1 MFSDLNRHAIRP
13 STSIARLYDHRD
25 LVAETVRRITFE
37 ADVFKGTVEMERSTI
52 SERSS
57 KMFPFSGIYSATKY
71 LLPGDIKKDFEKTVK
86 HLIEFWECV
95 GNQFDKWKAVR
106 NGIAPASELRRDY
119 INTHVVILQAIG
131 ISGKTLM
138 EKFPSNWKV
147 KMKSLKDIDW
157 LKTNPIWQNRILLNG
172 RVIKS
177 TISITLAS
185 NVIKKAYDIKLT
197 PEEQLLE
204 NNLKKGLKNVG

>member
-1 MFSDLNRHAIRP
+1 
-13 STSIARLYDHRD
+13 
-25 LVAETVRRITFE
+25 
-37 ADVFKGTVEMERSTI
+37 
-52 SERSS
+52 
-57 KMFPFSGIYSATKY
+57 MFPFSGIYSATKY
-71 LLPGDIKKDFEKTVK
+71 LLPSDIKKDFEKTVK

-185 NVIKKAYDIKLT
+185 NVIKKAYDINLT

>member
-1 MFSDLNRHAIRP
+1 MLNC
-13 STSIARLYDHRD
+13 YDILFFTIIIYTLGVVGWKLITAKKEETHQRFE
-25 LVAETVRRITFE
+25 LVKTNP
-37 ADVFKGTVEMERSTI
+37 
-52 SERSS
+52 RSS
-57 KMFPFSGIYSATKY
+57 
-71 LLPGDIKKDFEKTVK
+71 
-86 HLIEFWECV
+86 
-95 GNQFDKWKAVR
+95 KWKAVR
-106 NGIAPASELRRDY
+106 NGIVPASELRRDY

-131 ISGKTLM
+131 ISGKTLI

>member
-1 MFSDLNRHAIRP
+1 
-13 STSIARLYDHRD
+13 
-25 LVAETVRRITFE
+25 
-37 ADVFKGTVEMERSTI
+37 
-52 SERSS
+52 
-57 KMFPFSGIYSATKY
+57 
-71 LLPGDIKKDFEKTVK
+71 
-86 HLIEFWECV
+86 
-95 GNQFDKWKAVR
+95 
-106 NGIAPASELRRDY
+106 
-119 INTHVVILQAIG
+119 
-131 ISGKTLM
+131 M

-185 NVIKKAYDIKLT
+185 NVIKKAYNIKLT

-204 NNLKKGLKNVG
+204 NNLKKGLKNAG

>member
-1 MFSDLNRHAIRP
+1 M
-13 STSIARLYDHRD
+13 
-25 LVAETVRRITFE
+25 
-37 ADVFKGTVEMERSTI
+37 
-52 SERSS
+52 
-57 KMFPFSGIYSATKY
+57 
-71 LLPGDIKKDFEKTVK
+71 
-86 HLIEFWECV
+86 
-95 GNQFDKWKAVR
+95 
-106 NGIAPASELRRDY
+106 PASELRRDY

-131 ISGKTLM
+131 MSGKTLI
-138 EKFPSNWKV
+138 EKFPSNWKT
-147 KMKSLKDIDW
+147 KIKNLKNIDW
-157 LKTNPIWQNRILLNG
+157 LKTNPVWQNRILLNG

>member
-1 MFSDLNRHAIRP
+1 
-13 STSIARLYDHRD
+13 
-25 LVAETVRRITFE
+25 
-37 ADVFKGTVEMERSTI
+37 
-52 SERSS
+52 
-57 KMFPFSGIYSATKY
+57 
-71 LLPGDIKKDFEKTVK
+71 
-86 HLIEFWECV
+86 
-95 GNQFDKWKAVR
+95 
-106 NGIAPASELRRDY
+106 
-119 INTHVVILQAIG
+119 
-131 ISGKTLM
+131 
-138 EKFPSNWKV
+138 
-147 KMKSLKDIDW
+147 MKSLKDIDW